1 MLYLPVNTH
10 KTNTVNMTKNTEE
23 EEEELKTIQVFSR
36 IRPFRIGEDDT
47 TTPIVANDPYKLRYR
62 HTSNSKTRKLDFNFD
77 YIFKDDST
85 QTDVFDKIGKPHVDK
100 FVSGYNGCIM
110 AYGVTGSGKTHTLFG
125 TEEQPGMIPRCAT
138 YLFEVLQTL
147 PSTSTCSV
155 RFSMVEVYME
165 NIFDLLNG
173 SVMKGRDR
181 PKLELGHAKSKKRK
195 KHPEVIVKGA
205 ELRNV
210 GSANGIMRLIRE
222 GEKNRTTAA
231 TDMNAHSSR
240 SHSIACI
247 HLSIADSDKKSAQ
260 ATKLYIVDL
269 AGSEPVKLSG
279 VTGKSLKEAQAINLS
294 LSTLSRVVQ
303 GLSKIN
309 NMKPRE
315 KKDMKK
321 SLLIPYRDSKLTR
334 MLSNSLGG
342 NSLTSIILACSP
354 SSLTATGTLQTLQFG
369 ATAQKMP
376 NRVRKNIKIGEGE
389 YKKVVQKLKERL
401 AQMEVQILE
410 KERQNEELELKLEEF
425 KRIHSFSN
433 QQGTLMEDLID
444 QQTLIEENENE
455 EEEEEEEINV
465 VVSEEEE
472 KEEEEEEEEIDDV
485 SENEEEKEIDGVY
498 HKPPPFLSRVPVVS
512 HNEPEYDINDYIST
526 EEYEKIHKE
535 EDSDEEIVKLF
546 KEADSHV
553 QRKKKQSDSSESS
566 AQTVDVLVSTLD
578 KNVMNSGEQRF
589 ISEVQRL
596 KDVTR
601 NIQKA
606 RIEENIKTDDLLSG
620 TLSWA
625 RKTKPDYFVSS
636 NNNNNTMNITMEGV
650 LFKID
655 DVNISDH

>member
-1 MLYLPVNTH
+1 MTRNTD
-10 KTNTVNMTKNTEE
+10 
-23 EEEELKTIQVFSR
+23 EEELKTIQVFSR
-36 IRPFRIGEDDT
+36 IRPFRIGEDDM

-85 QTDVFDKIGKPHVDK
+85 QTDIFDKIGKPHVDK

-147 PSTSTCSV
+147 PSTSTYSV

-195 KHPEVIVKGA
+195 KHPEVIVKGS

-247 HLSIADSDKKSAQ
+247 HLSIADSDEKSAQ

-309 NMKPRE
+309 SMKPRE

-376 NRVRKNIKIGEGE
+376 NIVKKNIKIGERE

-444 QQTLIEENENE
+444 QQTLIEENE
-455 EEEEEEEINV
+455 EEEEEEEIND
-465 VVSEEEE
+465 VSENEEEEE
-472 KEEEEEEEEIDDV
+472 KVIDDV
-485 SENEEEKEIDGVY
+485 SENEEEKEVDNVY

-512 HNEPEYDINDYIST
+512 HNEPDYDINDYIST
-526 EEYEKIHKE
+526 EEYERIHKK

-553 QRKKKQSDSSESS
+553 QRRKKQSDTLDSS

-606 RIEENIKTDDLLSG
+606 RVEENIKTDDLLSG

-625 RKTKPDYFVSS
+625 RKTKPDYSVSS

-655 DVNISDH
+655 DINVSDH